1 MLCTATLRSEVTKV
15 ALPETSV
22 PVPMAAAPSKKVT
35 VPLGVPEPLLTVAVN
50 VTGFPN
56 TAGFC
61 DEATDMLVAIPLTTW
76 LSTLDVLG
84 SKVASPWYAAAIEC
98 VPTTSDA
105 VEIEALPAAS
115 RVPLPMEVV
124 PSKKSTVPVGVPPVP
139 VTVAVKVTDC
149 PAVEGLSEE
158 TKLAVEIWP

>member
-1 MLCTATLRSEVTKV
+1 MVCTATIRSDVVKV
-15 ALPETSV
+15 ALPAASV

-35 VPLGVPEPLLTVAVN
+35 VPVGVPELLPTVAVN

-61 DEATDMLVAIPLTTW
+61 DEATDMVVEIPLTIW
-76 LSTLDVLG
+76 LSTVDVLG
-84 SKVASPWYAAAIEC
+84 SKVASPWYAAVIEC

-105 VEIEALPAAS
+105 VEIEALPRAS
-115 RVPLPMEVV
+115 RVPPPMEVA

-139 VTVAVKVTDC
+139 VTVAVNVTDC

-158 TKLAVEIWP
+158 TTLVVETWP